1 MKVIELKCPDAWV
14 CVCMFATVCLYL
26 RMCVC
31 LRGCAR
37 GNICSLAC
45 MCVNVR
51 DNVYA
56 RYACSCGAYGCVR
69 MCVCVR
75 QRARM
80 CVNACYS
87 FYHASIYVIANIKH

>member
-1 MKVIELKCPDAWV
+1 MHEFACACLPL
-14 CVCMFATVCLYL
+14 CVYICA
-26 RMCVC
+26 CVC

-56 RYACSCGAYGCVR
+56 CSCGAYGCVR
-69 MCVCVR
+69 MCVCAR

>member
-1 MKVIELKCPDAWV
+1 MHEFACACLPL
-14 CVCMFATVCLYL
+14 CVYICA
-26 RMCVC
+26 CVC

-51 DNVYA
+51 DNV
-56 RYACSCGAYGCVR
+56 YACSCGAYGCVR